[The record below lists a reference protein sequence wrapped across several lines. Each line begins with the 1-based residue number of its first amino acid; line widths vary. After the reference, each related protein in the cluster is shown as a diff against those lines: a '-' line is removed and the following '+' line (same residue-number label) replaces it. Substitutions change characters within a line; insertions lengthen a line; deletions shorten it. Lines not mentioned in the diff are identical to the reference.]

1 MDRLLYNSTVGASNI
16 ERALAVRANNLAN
29 VSTTGFRADFAQAQ
43 AYWAEGDGHP
53 VRAYGITESP
63 GVDFRQGTLI
73 QTGRS
78 LDVAV
83 EGEGFIAVQT
93 EDGGEAYTRA
103 GDLTVDELG
112 RLLDRQGQPVLG
124 DGGPIALPPYDRLYV
139 GQDGSISVQPEGQT
153 PDTLVEVG
161 RLKLVN
167 PNPAD
172 LTKDAGGRIVRADGG
187 VEPVDTNV
195 RVVSEFLESSNVSA
209 VSELTEILSLARQF
223 EVEVRMMRT
232 AEENDEAAASLVRV
246 G

>member
-1 MDRLLYNSTVGASNI
+1 MDRLLYNSSVGASNI

-53 VRAYGITESP
+53 VRAYGITENP

-103 GDLTVDELG
+103 GDLTVDGLG
-112 RLLDRQGQPVLG
+112 RLLDGRGQPVLG
-124 DGGPIALPPYDRLYV
+124 DGGPIALPPYDRLYI

-153 PDTLVEVG
+153 PETLVEVA

-167 PNPAD
+167 PDPAD

-187 VEPVDTNV
+187 VEAVDAHGPGRVRISRIEQRQCGFGTDRDPVTGAAV
-195 RVVSEFLESSNVSA
+195 RSRSPDDAYGGRE
-209 VSELTEILSLARQF
+209 
-223 EVEVRMMRT
+223 
-232 AEENDEAAASLVRV
+232 
-246 G
+246 